1 MYLYTTSYRKKGVKF
16 PNNLLNDEK
25 EGIDCC
31 CSRLSVRRVHTAHR
45 VVATKSRDTAAV
57 LESLLQSDVPGP
69 AFDGRNCFVVAVF
82 KITNYER

>member
-1 MYLYTTSYRKKGVKF
+1 MYLYATSYRKKGVKF

-57 LESLLQSDVPGP
+57 LESLFQRGVPSATLGVC
-69 AFDGRNCFVVAVF
+69 RRFVVAVF
-82 KITNYER
+82 EITKYER